1 MSLKKIL
8 SFSAAV
14 LMLAGNVYAAKPV
27 RLMSYNVRNCKG
39 MDLTVDYQ
47 RVADVINSVA
57 PYVVAVQELDSMTS
71 RYPGADVLA
80 ILAEKT
86 GMYPVY
92 SPSIEYRGGKY
103 GHGMLSKEKPLSYRT
118 LPLPC
123 RSEPRSLL
131 IVEFK
136 DFYYCSAHLSL
147 HKADRIKSV
156 DIIVNEMGSQKKPVL
171 FCGDLNARPNEESM
185 KYLTEYFTPLSD
197 TAKFT
202 FPASKPNQCIDYIL
216 IYNKG
221 GKQKYTLVDNCVVD
235 APVQSDH
242 RPIYVDVKLK

>member
-1 MSLKKIL
+1 MNLKRFL
-8 SFSAAV
+8 LLSAAAMT
-14 LMLAGNVYAAKPV
+14 LTGSAFAGKPV
-27 RLMSYNVRNCKG
+27 RVMSYNVRNCKG
-39 MDLTVDYQ
+39 MDNVQDYQ
-47 RVADVINSVA
+47 RVADVINSVN
-57 PYVVAVQELDSMTS
+57 PFVVGVQELDSMTS
-71 RYPGADVLA
+71 RYPDADVLG

-92 SPSIEYRGGKY
+92 SPSIVYRGGKY

-136 DFYYCSAHLSL
+136 DFYYCSTHLSL

-156 DIIVNEMGSQKKPVL
+156 DIIVKEMGEQKKPVL
-171 FCGDLNARPNEESM
+171 LCGDLNANPDEESM
-185 KYLTEYFTPLSD
+185 EYLTKYFTPLSD
-197 TAKFT
+197 MTKFT
-202 FPASKPNQCIDYIL
+202 FPASEPDECIDYIL

-221 GKQKYTLVDNCVVD
+221 GKQKFTIVDNCVVD